1 MCTSLEEKVTQC
13 LVAVNLTMTQLAAEM
28 GLSEATLTTLCRH
41 GDLRLFEM
49 EQLGQCLR
57 VPATYVLGPI
67 TQTGTFNQGRRRQ
80 HRQD

>member
-13 LVAVNLTMTQLAAEM
+13 MVAANLIMTQLAEKI
-28 GLSEATLTTLCRH
+28 GLLVPELNTLCRH

-67 TQTGTFNQGRRRQ
+67 PQTGTSN
-80 HRQD
+80 